1 MPNSAATAL
10 ISNLYPA
17 GSSPVRMRSR
27 SARKTSSTF
36 VWYFGVAIM
45 YQIYMTLWL
54 MSRCFDI
61 KYFSRL
67 SKWTNMPKNSGKP
80 VGIVGTGRVGRTL
93 DGAFRAAGCAT
104 VLIRGRWENAPHA
117 LSDCDVA
124 FLAVPDGEIR
134 TVARR
139 LAEELSADLPPLAHL
154 SGALSTDELA
164 AFAPN
169 STPVG
174 SFHPFLPFSTARE
187 PAALHGVTIGIEAS
201 TPELHAMLEHLARQ
215 IQAVPRAVPKES
227 RALYHAAAVTASAQ
241 VVALASHASTMLT
254 QLGWTTQ
261 DALATLLPLISGTV
275 TNLSDAGLPGALS
288 GPLRRGDASTIK
300 TNLEALR
307 ELNSPTIEETYRL
320 LSLTGIELAE
330 SLGLEPGA
338 VSDLRDVVNYS
349 RPSATGSGL

>member
-1 MPNSAATAL
+1 MMWP
-10 ISNLYPA
+10 
-17 GSSPVRMRSR
+17 MSR
-27 SARKTSSTF
+27 S
-36 VWYFGVAIM
+36 
-45 YQIYMTLWL
+45 L
-54 MSRCFDI
+54 DI
-61 KYFSRL
+61 KYFPPVA
-67 SKWTNMPKNSGKP
+67 KGTNMPKSAGKS

-93 DGAFRAAGCAT
+93 DGAFRAAGYAP
-104 VLIRGRWENAPHA
+104 VLIRGRWDDAPRA
-117 LSDCDVA
+117 LGDCDVA

-139 LAEELSADLPPLAHL
+139 LAEELGGDLPALAHL
-154 SGALSTDELA
+154 SGALSTDGLA
-164 AFAPN
+164 AFVPN

-174 SFHPFLPFSTARE
+174 SFHPFLPFSTARD

-201 TPELHAMLEHLARQ
+201 TPEFHATLERLARQ
-215 IQAVPRAVPKES
+215 IQAVPRSVPKES

-241 VVALASHASTMLT
+241 IVALASHASTMLT

-300 TNLEALR
+300 ANLDALR

-330 SLGLEPGA
+330 SLGLEPEA
-338 VSDLRDVVNYS
+338 VRLLRDVVNE
-349 RPSATGSGL
+349 RHPSPTGCELP